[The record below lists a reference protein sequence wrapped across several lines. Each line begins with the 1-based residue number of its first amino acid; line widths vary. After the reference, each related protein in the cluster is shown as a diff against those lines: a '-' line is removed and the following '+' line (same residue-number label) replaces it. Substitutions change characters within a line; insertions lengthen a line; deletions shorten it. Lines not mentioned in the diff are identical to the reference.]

1 MANTPKTGDVIAD
14 FRLPGGRLDGET
26 FRRADYVLSAQRGRP
41 LVLAFYPGDDTP
53 VCTAQLCSYS
63 DGLAELESAGATVW
77 GISPQGLDSHEEFAR
92 GRGLRMPLLSD
103 EGRTVAKSF
112 GITAPL
118 IGLRRSVFIVNGA
131 GRLHW
136 KHVTALGA
144 TYPPPAALAA
154 QLSALTTA

>member
-1 MANTPKTGDVIAD
+1 MRHTPKIGDTVGD

-26 FRRADYVLSAQRGRP
+26 FQRREYTLCEQRGKP

-63 DGLAELESAGATVW
+63 GGLADLQSAGATVW
-77 GISPQGLDSHEEFAR
+77 GISPQGLDSHERFAR
-92 GRGLRMPLLSD
+92 DRNLRMPLLSD
-103 EGRTVAKSF
+103 QGRTVAKSF

-118 IGLRRSVFIVNGA
+118 IGLRRAVFILTST

-136 KHVTALGA
+136 KHVTAVGA
-144 TYPPPAALAA
+144 TYPPATMLTA
-154 QLSALTTA
+154 QLAKLTA